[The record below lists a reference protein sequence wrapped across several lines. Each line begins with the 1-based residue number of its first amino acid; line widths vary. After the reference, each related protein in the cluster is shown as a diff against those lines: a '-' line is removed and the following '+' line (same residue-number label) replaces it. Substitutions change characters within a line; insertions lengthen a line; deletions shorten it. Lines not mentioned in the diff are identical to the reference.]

1 MKQGQR
7 QANVERSRKPVKSR
21 ASRWFSLSEKM
32 FWVCYLLLLVIH
44 CVENTSVIYSQ
55 ARWLDGMYLF
65 RNGLYLVL
73 IGKLALFSLYE
84 RGELVCAL
92 FFGAAALAG
101 ALASGEMGL
110 LEFFVIMLA
119 AKDVSP
125 RRLVRVFAAVKAA
138 GLALTVFLWS
148 RGLLDAM
155 YYQDDQ
161 VGYYNTYGFCHRNV
175 LAANVVALC
184 LAWFYLRYRRMKFWD
199 AVLWCGAAAVMY
211 RFALSRTGLIVL
223 LLTVASMLLFR
234 WKQRALFALPKFQK
248 YVMGAFLGLLAVSVL
263 GTVFYPGDSGFWQF
277 VDGIFTKRFR
287 FAHQCLEEYGL
298 SLFGQRL
305 PFVSSMEAQ
314 STDAA
319 RLILDN
325 SYMRALLSYGVI
337 PGGVFLGLYAAALG
351 KSVKKRSGRLT
362 VCLLV
367 FAVFGLSERY
377 MLDVY
382 YQFPLLAAWSGCFF
396 KRNSPAQKRRSFP
409 GHLQTLAKALACRTR
424 ERRSL

>member
-1 MKQGQR
+1 MRQKEESLEVNFQICHYWRSQCAMKEVSMKQGQR

-92 FFGAAALAG
+92 FFGAVALAG

-161 VGYYNTYGFCHRNV
+161 VGYYNTYGF
-175 LAANVVALC
+175 
-184 LAWFYLRYRRMKFWD
+184 
-199 AVLWCGAAAVMY
+199 
-211 RFALSRTGLIVL
+211 
-223 LLTVASMLLFR
+223 
-234 WKQRALFALPKFQK
+234 
-248 YVMGAFLGLLAVSVL
+248 
-263 GTVFYPGDSGFWQF
+263 
-277 VDGIFTKRFR
+277 
-287 FAHQCLEEYGL
+287 
-298 SLFGQRL
+298 
-305 PFVSSMEAQ
+305 
-314 STDAA
+314 
-319 RLILDN
+319 
-325 SYMRALLSYGVI
+325 
-337 PGGVFLGLYAAALG
+337 
-351 KSVKKRSGRLT
+351 
-362 VCLLV
+362 
-367 FAVFGLSERY
+367 
-377 MLDVY
+377 
-382 YQFPLLAAWSGCFF
+382 
-396 KRNSPAQKRRSFP
+396 
-409 GHLQTLAKALACRTR
+409 
-424 ERRSL
+424 